1 VIGRGLGLAALAL
14 ALAGCAA
21 APDGPRAAA
30 SSTGRFELF
39 VLGRAQDGGL
49 PHVGCDR
56 ETCCAAARRTGRV
69 ETPACLGIHDRETGA
84 LALIEATPAVERQLA
99 LLHDLAGSR
108 PRGRQP
114 VDAVFLTHAHIGH
127 YLGLAHFGREVA
139 ATQGLPV
146 YGTPRFLAF
155 LRAHGPWQQ
164 LIDLGQI
171 DPRPVEPK
179 GSVELFGALT
189 VEAIPV
195 PHRDEYSDT
204 VAYRIR
210 GPERTVLFCPD
221 VDAWGR
227 HDGLL
232 DQLLDGVDVA
242 YLDATFYD
250 GRELPERFRAEIPH
264 PTMVDSME
272 RLGARAAARLGS
284 IRFLHLNHT
293 NPAFHPGAIADS
305 IRARGFGIAQVG
317 ERTVL

>member
-1 VIGRGLGLAALAL
+1 VISRVPGLAALL
-14 ALAGCAA
+14 LVLGGCAA
-21 APDGPRAAA
+21 APAEPTPEA
-30 SSTGRFELF
+30 SRYELF

-56 ETCCAAARRTGRV
+56 ESCCAQARRTGRV
-69 ETPACLGIHDRETGA
+69 ETPACLGIHDRQTGA

-99 LLHDLAGSR
+99 LLHDLAGSP

-139 ATQGLPV
+139 STQGLPV
-146 YGTPRFLAF
+146 LGTPRMLAF

-164 LIDLGQI
+164 LVDLGQL
-171 DPRPVEPK
+171 DLRAVEPG
-179 GSVELFGALT
+179 GSVKLFGALT

-232 DQLLDGVDVA
+232 DRLLEGVDVA

-250 GRELPERFRAEIPH
+250 GRELPERVRGEIPH
-264 PTMVDSME
+264 PTMVDSMGRLEE
-272 RLGARAAARLGS
+272 RVSSAPGS

-293 NPAFHPGAIADS
+293 NPAFHPGDIADS
-305 IRARGFGIAQVG
+305 VLARGFGIAQVG
-317 ERTVL
+317 ERTGL